1 MGLEC
6 ETNPII
12 ILIIN
17 NNEIQSCDKQILW
30 PAYFKYND
38 NKISMGREGEEG
50 NHAKSN
56 NSKMPSV
63 GDNDV

>member
-38 NKISMGREGEEG
+38 NKISMGRDGERR
-50 NHAKSN
+50 KSRQV
-56 NSKMPSV
+56 KQFQ
-63 GDNDV
+63 DAFCRRQ